1 MLEAGSLRLYQPV
14 EVLVRTLF
22 LEYTFSLCPYVV
34 ERSQLLLFLLI
45 RALTHH
51 EDLTLMTLSRPNYHP
66 NALFHIPSH
75 FGVRASPYK
84 FAKDMHQCIAV
95 RKEKKK
101 GRHSLKAWVIGRIA
115 ILVMDMVKLR

>member
-1 MLEAGSLRLYQPV
+1 M
-14 EVLVRTLF
+14 
-22 LEYTFSLCPYVV
+22 
-34 ERSQLLLFLLI
+34 LFLLI

-51 EDLTLMTLSRPNYHP
+51 EGLTLMTLSRPNYHP

>member
-1 MLEAGSLRLYQPV
+1 MRAPPFGHPIALQGGFPIIFSKVKCPTLCDPMDCSLPRSSIHGIFQARVLE
-14 EVLVRTLF
+14 
-22 LEYTFSLCPYVV
+22 C
-34 ERSQLLLFLLI
+34 
-45 RALTHH
+45 
-51 EDLTLMTLSRPNYHP
+51 
-66 NALFHIPSH
+66 LFHIPSH